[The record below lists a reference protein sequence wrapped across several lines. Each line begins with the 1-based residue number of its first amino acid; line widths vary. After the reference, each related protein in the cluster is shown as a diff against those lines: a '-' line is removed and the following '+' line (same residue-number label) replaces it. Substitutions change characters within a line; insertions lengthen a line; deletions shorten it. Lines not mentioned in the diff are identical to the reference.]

1 MKRDFEH
8 TLEDLAELLDGQ
20 QTAALYFT
28 AIILEAAEPAPE
40 QSTLTLLSCQLRRHG
55 SWVPGG
61 LYRALHLT
69 TPHVV
74 ELVVR
79 HL

>member
-40 QSTLTLLSCQLRRHG
+40 QSALTLLCCQLRRHG
-55 SWVPGG
+55 S
-61 LYRALHLT
+61 
-69 TPHVV
+69 
-74 ELVVR
+74 
-79 HL
+79 